1 MEAPGEVGATHLA
14 ELRGRGEI
22 LGKDWTWV
30 ICRLGQLEQRQRG
43 QTESRGRAFLQDLP
57 VDIQQRVQL

>member
-30 ICRLGQLEQRQRG
+30 VCCLCQLKQGQRG
-43 QTESRGRAFLQDLP
+43 QA
-57 VDIQQRVQL
+57 